1 MNFDGSQIVIGRGAQ
16 AEVLSYYGCA
26 YKVYQPSYP
35 AEWISFEMQQQQAV
49 NKAGICPVRYYAT
62 DDPHVIKM
70 DLIEGDTLEKRVR
83 EGFQGGFELMAE
95 AFRKVHAADID
106 GINMPRFIETAGM
119 GLDDESKNVI
129 FPIIERLSKKM
140 QECICH
146 LDMHFL
152 NMMVSKEAAD
162 CVIIDWINARIAPAV
177 FDYARSYVIIE
188 ESAKELLDQYMKAIK
203 QDLFTAGISDEDF
216 SDALTVCRVMRKCE
230 NQENDS
236 IIIKLAET
244 DDELCGRGYV
254 HCTSWQEAYRGIV
267 CDRYLDTMTVEAT
280 TARARQFPENT
291 LVAKDK
297 DKVVG
302 FAVYSK
308 SRDEDLPDA
317 GEVDAIYVLSEYYGK
332 KIGYRL
338 MNEACSR
345 LSEYNTIFLWVFEKN
360 ERAIRFYHKLGFEFD
375 GSKKEW
381 NLGTPVSIVRMVRSR
396 K

>member
-1 MNFDGSQIVIGRGAQ
+1 
-16 AEVLSYYGCA
+16 
-26 YKVYQPSYP
+26 
-35 AEWISFEMQQQQAV
+35 
-49 NKAGICPVRYYAT
+49 
-62 DDPHVIKM
+62 
-70 DLIEGDTLEKRVR
+70 
-83 EGFQGGFELMAE
+83 MAE
-95 AFRKVHAADID
+95 
-106 GINMPRFIETAGM
+106 T
-119 GLDDESKNVI
+119 
-129 FPIIERLSKKM
+129 
-140 QECICH
+140 
-146 LDMHFL
+146 
-152 NMMVSKEAAD
+152 
-162 CVIIDWINARIAPAV
+162 
-177 FDYARSYVIIE
+177 
-188 ESAKELLDQYMKAIK
+188 
-203 QDLFTAGISDEDF
+203 
-216 SDALTVCRVMRKCE
+216 
-230 NQENDS
+230 DS

-244 DDELCGRGYV
+244 DEELCGIGYV

-280 TARARQFPENT
+280 TARARKFPENT

-381 NLGTPVSIVRMVRSR
+381 NLGTPVTIVRMVRSR